1 VHPKSSKNIQENP
14 NPKNA
19 MNKPKAKK
27 KRHQADRID
36 EATFLRVSELWSS
49 FLSPIVI
56 FFLLSSFAGSG
67 TNLFDPIQQRSSV
80 VVGGSSVFLH

>member
-27 KRHQADRID
+27 KHEADRID
-36 EATFLRVSELWSS
+36 EATFLWVSELWSS
-49 FLSPIVI
+49 FLSPIAI
-56 FFLLSSFAGSG
+56 FFAFIICGEWKLYISPLKNHSFSIRYL
-67 TNLFDPIQQRSSV
+67 TRCIK
-80 VVGGSSVFLH
+80 HK